1 VSVPINL
8 KILSVMLICV
18 LLTSSCDKGKH
29 VDQDETP
36 SYIPKD
42 PELYKSIVAMDT
54 EFFEAYNL
62 CDLEKQAAIYSEEIE
77 FYHDRGGLSESKEDI
92 LNSTRDNICGKV
104 TRTLVAESIEVYPIN
119 EYGAIQIGWH
129 KFYNK
134 EEPDA
139 VSIPS
144 KFIIFWKNENTK
156 WRITKVVSLHN

>member
-1 VSVPINL
+1 MSVAINL
-8 KILSVMLICV
+8 KILSGMLICV

-54 EFFEAYNL
+54 EFFDAYNL

-92 LNSTRDNICGKV
+92 LNSTRDNI
-104 TRTLVAESIEVYPIN
+104 
-119 EYGAIQIGWH
+119 
-129 KFYNK
+129 
-134 EEPDA
+134 
-139 VSIPS
+139 
-144 KFIIFWKNENTK
+144 
-156 WRITKVVSLHN
+156 